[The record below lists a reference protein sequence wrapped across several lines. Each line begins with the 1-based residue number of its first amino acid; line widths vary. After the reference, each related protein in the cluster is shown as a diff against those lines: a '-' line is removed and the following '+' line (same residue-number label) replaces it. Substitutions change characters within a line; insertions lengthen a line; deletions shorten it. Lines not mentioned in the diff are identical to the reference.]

1 MKVVCKTG
9 WLGEGWYYISIVNT
23 GNVKMSMRTLNSWL
37 TIGIQCWMGILS
49 AKLTIFLIIYARTSG
64 YQNFRRLVRWYQQ
77 NCKNTFLNLK
87 DLLLLNYWANFMICI
102 HWFELVSQVSDAA
115 HRPLVIMYFQ
125 SHYAC
130 FVDVGE
136 EFYIFAVI
144 IGPFRI
150 SFISPYILNN
160 LR

>member
-1 MKVVCKTG
+1 
-9 WLGEGWYYISIVNT
+9 
-23 GNVKMSMRTLNSWL
+23 MSKCQCGLETLDSQSVFSVEWAFCPPNSP
-37 TIGIQCWMGILS
+37 
-49 AKLTIFLIIYARTSG
+49 IFFIFYARTSG

-87 DLLLLNYWANFMICI
+87 DLLLLNYWANFMIYMYMYIQVIIALLKCI

-144 IGPFRI
+144 IGPFRM
-150 SFISPYILNN
+150 SFLSPYILNN